1 MYRPLEVF
9 IGLRYVRA
17 RRRNGFISF
26 ISLTS
31 LLGIGLGVTALI
43 TVLSVM
49 NGFEREVRGR
59 ILSMTAHAT
68 ISGFDGTL
76 QDDWRALEA
85 RAAGAPDVVGVAPY
99 IQREAM
105 LTRGNLVRGA
115 ILRGL
120 LPEEEPRVSD
130 ISRFM
135 VIGSLD
141 ALRPGEFGIILGIGL
156 ARALAAEPGSR
167 ITVVAPQAV
176 VTPAGV
182 APRLKRFT
190 VVGVFE
196 ADHGQ
201 YDGGLALVHLED
213 AARLF
218 RYEEGAIGG
227 LRLKL
232 ADPLRAPTASRT
244 VASQLGGTFWV
255 VDWTQLNANWFR
267 ALQLEKTMM
276 FLILTLIIAVAA
288 FNIVSTLIMVVT
300 DKRADIAILM
310 TLGATPATILGV
322 FIIQGAFIGIA
333 GTLLGLVGG
342 VALASNVETLV
353 PRLEKLLGAKILPAD
368 VYYITE
374 VPSELK
380 WGDVGMITTLA
391 FALTLLATL
400 YPAWRASRTE
410 PAEALRHE

>member
-1 MYRPLEVF
+1 MFHPLPAF

-26 ISLTS
+26 ISLSS

-49 NGFEREVRGR
+49 NGFEREVRDR

-68 ISGFDGTL
+68 VSGLDGTL
-76 QDDWRALEA
+76 GSDWRELEQ
-85 RAAGAPDVVGVAPY
+85 RASRAPEVVGVAPY
-99 IQREAM
+99 IQREVM
-105 LTRGNLVRGA
+105 LTRSNLVRGA
-115 ILRGL
+115 VLRGL
-120 LPEEEPRVSD
+120 LPDEEPEVSD
-130 ISRFM
+130 IDGFM
-135 VIGSLD
+135 RIGT
-141 ALRPGEFGIILGIGL
+141 LRDLRSGQFGIILGVGL
-156 ARALAAEPGSR
+156 ARALGAGVGTK
-167 ITVVAPQAV
+167 ITVVSPQTT

-190 VVGVFE
+190 VVGIFQ

-201 YDGGLALVHLED
+201 YDGGVALVHLED

-218 RYEEGAIGG
+218 RQEGSIGG

-232 ADPLRAPTASRT
+232 VEPMRAAITSRELAT
-244 VASQLGGTFWV
+244 RLGGSYWV

-267 ALQLEKTMM
+267 ALRLEKTMM

-300 DKRADIAILM
+300 DKRSDIAILR
-310 TLGATPATILGV
+310 TLGATPRAILGIFMV
-322 FIIQGAFIGIA
+322 QGAFIGVL
-333 GTLLGLVGG
+333 GTLLGLAGG

-353 PRLEKLLGAKILPAD
+353 PRLESLLGGKILPD
-368 VYYITE
+368 DIYYITE
-374 VPSELK
+374 VPSELR
-380 WGDVGMITTLA
+380 WADVGWITALA
-391 FALTLLATL
+391 FILTVLATL
-400 YPAWRASRTE
+400 YPAWRGSRTQ
-410 PAEALRHE
+410 PVEALRHE

>member
-1 MYRPLEVF
+1 MFHPLPVF

-26 ISLTS
+26 ISLSS
-31 LLGIGLGVTALI
+31 LLGICLGVTALI

-49 NGFEREVRGR
+49 NGFEREVRER

-76 QDDWRALEA
+76 GGDWRELEQ
-85 RAAGAPDVVGVAPY
+85 RASQAPEVVGVAPY
-99 IQREAM
+99 IQREVM
-105 LTRGNLVRGA
+105 LTRSSQVRGA
-115 ILRGL
+115 LLRGL
-120 LPEEEPRVSD
+120 LPEEEPEVSD
-130 ISRFM
+130 IEGFM
-135 VIGSLD
+135 RVGTLSD
-141 ALRPGEFGIILGIGL
+141 LRSGEFGIILGIGL
-156 ARALAAEPGSR
+156 ARALGADLGTLV
-167 ITVVAPQAV
+167 TVVSPQTV

-190 VVGVFE
+190 VVGVFQ

-201 YDGGLALVHLED
+201 YDGGVALVHLED

-218 RYEEGAIGG
+218 RQEGTIGG

-232 ADPLRAPTASRT
+232 VDPMRAPFTSRDLAAS
-244 VASQLGGTFWV
+244 LGGTYWV

-267 ALQLEKTMM
+267 ALRLEKAMM

-300 DKRADIAILM
+300 DKRSDIAILR
-310 TLGATPATILGV
+310 TLGASPRAILGI
-322 FIIQGAFIGIA
+322 FIVQGAFIGVI
-333 GTLLGLVGG
+333 GTLLGLAGG

-353 PRLEKLLGAKILPAD
+353 PWLESLLGGKILPED

-374 VPSELK
+374 VPSELR
-380 WGDVGMITTLA
+380 WNDVGWITGLA
-391 FALTLLATL
+391 FVLTILATL
-400 YPAWRASRTE
+400 YPAWRGSRTQ
-410 PAEALRHE
+410 PVEALRHE

>member
-1 MYRPLEVF
+1 MYRPIQAF

-26 ISLTS
+26 ISFSS

-49 NGFEREVRGR
+49 NGFEREVRNR

-76 QDDWRALEA
+76 KGDWKDLEQRVALA
-85 RAAGAPDVVGVAPY
+85 QGVLGAAPY

-105 LTRGNLVRGA
+105 LTRSSLVRGA
-115 ILRGL
+115 LLRGL
-120 LPEEEPRVSD
+120 LPEEESEVSD
-130 ISRFM
+130 IRSFM
-135 VIGSLD
+135 RVGRLED
-141 ALRPGEFGIILGIGL
+141 LEPGRFGIILGVGL
-156 ARALAAEPGSR
+156 ARALAADIGTKV
-167 ITVVAPQAV
+167 TVVAPQAV

-190 VVGVFE
+190 VVGIFK

-201 YDGGLALVHLED
+201 YDSGLALVHLDD

-218 RYEEGAIGG
+218 RFEDAIGG

-232 ADPLRAPTASRT
+232 SDPLRAPSASRRI
-244 VASQLGGTFWV
+244 ASDLGGRFWV

-300 DKRADIAILM
+300 DKRSDIAILR
-310 TLGATPATILGV
+310 TLGASPGMILGIFV
-322 FIIQGAFIGIA
+322 MQGTVIGAF
-333 GTLLGLVGG
+333 GTLVGLAGG
-342 VALASNVETLV
+342 VALASNVESLV
-353 PRLEKLLGAKILPAD
+353 PRLEAMLGRKILPAD

-374 VPSELK
+374 VPSELH
-380 WGDVGMITTLA
+380 WPDVGLITTMA
-391 FALTLLATL
+391 FLLTVLATL
-400 YPAWRASRTE
+400 YPAWSASRTQ
-410 PAEALRHE
+410 PARALRHE

>member
-1 MYRPLEVF
+1 MFHPLPVF

-26 ISLTS
+26 ISLSS

-49 NGFEREVRGR
+49 NGFEREVRDR

-68 ISGFDGTL
+68 VSGLDGML
-76 QDDWRALEA
+76 GGDWRELEQ
-85 RAAGAPDVVGVAPY
+85 RASRAPEVVGVAPY
-99 IQREAM
+99 IQREVM
-105 LTRGNLVRGA
+105 LTRSNLVRGA
-115 ILRGL
+115 VLRGL
-120 LPEEEPRVSD
+120 LPDEEPEVSD
-130 ISRFM
+130 IDGFM
-135 VIGSLD
+135 RIGT
-141 ALRPGEFGIILGIGL
+141 LRDLQSGQFGIILGVGL
-156 ARALAAEPGSR
+156 AGALGAGVGTK
-167 ITVVAPQAV
+167 ITVVSPQTA

-190 VVGVFE
+190 VVGIFQ

-201 YDGGLALVHLED
+201 YDGGVALVHLED

-218 RYEEGAIGG
+218 RQEGSIGG

-232 ADPLRAPTASRT
+232 VDPMRAAITSRELAT
-244 VASQLGGTFWV
+244 RLGGSYWV

-267 ALQLEKTMM
+267 ALRLEKTMM

-300 DKRADIAILM
+300 DKRADIAILR
-310 TLGATPATILGV
+310 TLGATPRAILGIFMV
-322 FIIQGAFIGIA
+322 QGAFIGVL
-333 GTLLGLVGG
+333 GTLLGLAGG
-342 VALASNVETLV
+342 VALANNVETLV
-353 PRLEKLLGAKILPAD
+353 PWLESLLGGKILPDD

-374 VPSELK
+374 VPSELR
-380 WGDVGMITTLA
+380 WADVSWITALA
-391 FALTLLATL
+391 FILTVLATL
-400 YPAWRASRTE
+400 YPAWRGSRTQ
-410 PAEALRHE
+410 PVEALRHE

>member
-1 MYRPLEVF
+1 VYRPLPAF

-26 ISLTS
+26 ISFSS
-31 LLGIGLGVTALI
+31 LLGIALGVTALI

-49 NGFEREVRGR
+49 NGFEREVRTR

-76 QDDWRALEA
+76 RGDWRGLA
-85 RAAGAPDVVGVAPY
+85 RHAGTSTQVLGVAPY

-105 LTRGNLVRGA
+105 LTSGKLVRGA
-115 ILRGL
+115 LIRGL
-120 LPEEEPRVSD
+120 LPQEEPQVSD
-130 ISRFM
+130 IAQYMR
-135 VIGSLD
+135 VGSLER
-141 ALRPGEFGIILGIGL
+141 LRAGAFGIVLGVGL
-156 ARALAAEPGSR
+156 ARALGAGLGDKV
-167 ITVVAPQAV
+167 TVVAPQAV

-190 VVGVFE
+190 VVGVFQ

-218 RYEEGAIGG
+218 RYDDAVGG

-232 ADPLRAPTASRT
+232 RDPMRAPTASRAI
-244 VASQLGGTFWV
+244 ASELGGAFWV

-267 ALQLEKTMM
+267 ALRLEKTMM
-276 FLILTLIIAVAA
+276 FLILTLIVAVAA
-288 FNIVSTLIMVVT
+288 FNIVSTLMMVVQ
-300 DKRADIAILM
+300 DKQADVAILR
-310 TLGATPATILGV
+310 TLGASPATVLGIFV
-322 FIIQGAFIGIA
+322 VQGAFIGLS
-333 GTLLGLVGG
+333 GTLLGLAAG
-342 VALASNVETLV
+342 VALARNVETLV
-353 PRLEKLLGAKILPAD
+353 PRLEELIGGKILPAD

-374 VPSELK
+374 VPSELR
-380 WGDVGMITTLA
+380 WGDVGTITVLA
-391 FALTLLATL
+391 FVLTVAATL
-400 YPAWRASRTE
+400 YPAWRASRTQ
-410 PAEALRHE
+410 PAQALRYE

>member
-1 MYRPLEVF
+1 MYHPIQAFV
-9 IGLRYVRA
+9 GLRYVRA

-26 ISLTS
+26 ISFTS

-49 NGFEREVRGR
+49 NGFEREVRTR

-76 QDDWRALEA
+76 KGDWRELEQRAA
-85 RAAGAPDVVGVAPY
+85 RAAEVQGVAPY

-115 ILRGL
+115 LLRGL
-120 LPEEEPRVSD
+120 LPDAEPRVSD
-130 ISRFM
+130 IAGFM
-135 VIGSLD
+135 RAG
-141 ALRPGEFGIILGIGL
+141 ALEHLEPGEFGIILGIGL
-156 ARALAAEPGSR
+156 ARALGADMGSKV
-167 ITVVAPQAV
+167 TVVAPQTV

-190 VVGVFE
+190 VVGIFE

-201 YDGGLALVHLED
+201 YDGGLALVHLDD

-218 RYEEGAIGG
+218 RYRDAIGG

-232 ADPLRAPTASRT
+232 ADPMRAPVSART
-244 VASQLGGTFWV
+244 LAQQLGGTFWV

-267 ALQLEKTMM
+267 ALKLEKTMM

-300 DKRADIAILM
+300 DKRADVAILR
-310 TLGATPATILGV
+310 TLGASPATIMGIFV
-322 FIIQGAFIGIA
+322 IQGAVIGVA
-333 GTLLGLVGG
+333 GTLLGLVAG

-353 PRLEKLLGAKILPAD
+353 PRLEAALGGKILPAD

-374 VPSELK
+374 VPSDLQ
-380 WGDVGMITTLA
+380 WPDVGLITALA
-391 FALTLLATL
+391 FVLTVAATL
-400 YPAWRASRTE
+400 YPAWRASRTQ
-410 PAEALRHE
+410 PAEALRYE

>member
-1 MYRPLEVF
+1 MYRPLEAF

-26 ISLTS
+26 ISFTS
-31 LLGIGLGVTALI
+31 LLGIALGVTALI

-49 NGFEREVRGR
+49 NGFEREVRTK

-68 ISGFDGTL
+68 ISGFDGNL
-76 QDDWRALEA
+76 KGDWQGLA
-85 RAAGAPDVVGVAPY
+85 RQAAASPSVLGVAPY
-99 IQREAM
+99 VQREAM

-115 ILRGL
+115 LLRGL

-130 ISRFM
+130 IARFM
-135 VIGSLD
+135 QVGSLEQ
-141 ALRPGEFGIILGIGL
+141 LEPGRFGIILGIGL
-156 ARALAAEPGSR
+156 ARALAADVGSKV
-167 ITVVAPQAV
+167 TVVAPQAV

-190 VVGVFE
+190 VVGIFQ

-201 YDGGLALVHLED
+201 YDGGLALVHLDD

-218 RYEEGAIGG
+218 RYRDAIGG

-232 ADPLRAPTASRT
+232 AEPLRAPVTSR
-244 VASQLGGTFWV
+244 ALARDLGGAFWV

-267 ALQLEKTMM
+267 ALKLEKTMM

-300 DKRADIAILM
+300 DKRADVAILR
-310 TLGATPATILGV
+310 TLGASPASVMGI
-322 FIIQGAFIGIA
+322 FIVQGAVIGVA
-333 GTLLGLVGG
+333 GTLLGMAGG

-353 PRLEKLLGAKILPAD
+353 PRLEAALGRKILPPD
-368 VYYITE
+368 IYYITE
-374 VPSELK
+374 VPSELH
-380 WGDVGMITTLA
+380 WNDVGVITTLA
-391 FALTLLATL
+391 FVLTVLATL
-400 YPAWRASRTE
+400 YPAWRASRTQ

>member
-1 MYRPLEVF
+1 MFHPLPVF

-26 ISLTS
+26 ISLSS

-49 NGFEREVRGR
+49 NGFEREVRDR

-68 ISGFDGTL
+68 VSGLDGML
-76 QDDWRALEA
+76 GGDWRELEQ
-85 RAAGAPDVVGVAPY
+85 RASRAPEVVGVAPY
-99 IQREAM
+99 IQREVM
-105 LTRGNLVRGA
+105 LTRSNLVRGA
-115 ILRGL
+115 VLRGL
-120 LPEEEPRVSD
+120 LPDEEPEVSD
-130 ISRFM
+130 IDGFM
-135 VIGSLD
+135 RIGT
-141 ALRPGEFGIILGIGL
+141 LRDLQSGQFGIILGVGL
-156 ARALAAEPGSR
+156 ARALGAGVGTK
-167 ITVVAPQAV
+167 ITVVSPQTA

-190 VVGVFE
+190 VVGIFQ

-201 YDGGLALVHLED
+201 YDGGVALVHLED

-218 RYEEGAIGG
+218 RQEGSIGG

-232 ADPLRAPTASRT
+232 VDPMRAAITSRELAT
-244 VASQLGGTFWV
+244 RLGGSYWV

-267 ALQLEKTMM
+267 ALRLEKTMM

-300 DKRADIAILM
+300 DKRSDIAILR
-310 TLGATPATILGV
+310 TLGATPRAILGIFMV
-322 FIIQGAFIGIA
+322 QGAFIGVL
-333 GTLLGLVGG
+333 GTLLGLAGG

-353 PRLEKLLGAKILPAD
+353 PRLESLLGGKILPD
-368 VYYITE
+368 DIYYITE
-374 VPSELK
+374 VPSDLR
-380 WGDVGMITTLA
+380 WADVGWITALA
-391 FALTLLATL
+391 FILTVLATL
-400 YPAWRASRTE
+400 YPAWRGSRTQ
-410 PAEALRHE
+410 PVEALRHE

>member
-1 MYRPLEVF
+1 MFHPLPVF

-26 ISLTS
+26 ISLSS

-49 NGFEREVRGR
+49 NGFEREVRDR

-68 ISGFDGTL
+68 VSGLDGML
-76 QDDWRALEA
+76 GGDWRELEQ
-85 RAAGAPDVVGVAPY
+85 RASRAPEVVGVAPY
-99 IQREAM
+99 IQREVM
-105 LTRGNLVRGA
+105 LTRSNLVRGA
-115 ILRGL
+115 VLRGL
-120 LPEEEPRVSD
+120 LPDEEPEVSD
-130 ISRFM
+130 IDGFM
-135 VIGSLD
+135 RIGT
-141 ALRPGEFGIILGIGL
+141 LRDLQSGQFGIILGVGL
-156 ARALAAEPGSR
+156 ARALGAGVGTK
-167 ITVVAPQAV
+167 ITVVSPQTA

-190 VVGVFE
+190 VVGIFQ

-201 YDGGLALVHLED
+201 YDGGVALVHLED

-218 RYEEGAIGG
+218 RQEGSIGG

-232 ADPLRAPTASRT
+232 VDPMRAAITSRELAT
-244 VASQLGGTFWV
+244 RLGGSYWV

-267 ALQLEKTMM
+267 ALRLEKTMM

-300 DKRADIAILM
+300 DKRADIAILR
-310 TLGATPATILGV
+310 TLGATPRAILGIFMV
-322 FIIQGAFIGIA
+322 QGAFIGVL
-333 GTLLGLVGG
+333 GTLLGLAGG
-342 VALASNVETLV
+342 VALANNVETLV
-353 PRLEKLLGAKILPAD
+353 PWLESLLGGKILPDD

-374 VPSELK
+374 VPSELR
-380 WGDVGMITTLA
+380 WADVSWITALA
-391 FALTLLATL
+391 FILTVLATL
-400 YPAWRASRTE
+400 YPAWRGSRTQ
-410 PAEALRHE
+410 PVEALRHE

>member
-1 MYRPLEVF
+1 MYRPLQAF

-26 ISLTS
+26 ISFSS
-31 LLGIGLGVTALI
+31 LLGIALGVTALI

-49 NGFEREVRGR
+49 NGFEREVRER

-76 QDDWRALEA
+76 EGDWRSPAA
-85 RAAGAPDVVGVAPY
+85 RAAEAPQVLGVAPY

-105 LTRGNLVRGA
+105 LARGSLVQGA

-120 LPEEEPRVSD
+120 LPEQEPRVSE
-130 ISRFM
+130 IAGFLRA
-135 VIGSLD
+135 GRLESLE
-141 ALRPGEFGIILGIGL
+141 PGGFGIILGVGL
-156 ARALAAEPGSR
+156 ARALAADVGSR
-167 ITVVAPQAV
+167 VTVVAPQAV

-190 VVGVFE
+190 VVGIFQ

-218 RYEEGAIGG
+218 RYDDAIGG

-232 ADPLRAPTASRT
+232 ADPLRAPTASR
-244 VASQLGGTFWV
+244 AIAEQLGGALWV

-276 FLILTLIIAVAA
+276 FLILTLIVAVAA

-300 DKRADIAILM
+300 DKRADIAILR
-310 TLGATPATILGV
+310 TLGAAPGTVLGIFV
-322 FIIQGAFIGIA
+322 VQGTFIGAA
-333 GTLLGLVGG
+333 GTLLGLAGG
-342 VALASNVETLV
+342 VALARNVETLV
-353 PRLEKLLGAKILPAD
+353 PRLEALLGRKVLPAD

-374 VPSELK
+374 VPSQLE
-380 WGDVGMITTLA
+380 WGDVGLVTSLA
-391 FALTLLATL
+391 FVLTVLATL
-400 YPAWRASRTE
+400 YPAWSASRTQ
-410 PAEALRHE
+410 PAQALRHE

>member
-1 MYRPLEVF
+1 VYRPLPAF

-26 ISLTS
+26 ISFSS
-31 LLGIGLGVTALI
+31 LLGIALGVTALI

-49 NGFEREVRGR
+49 NGFEREVRSR

-76 QDDWRALEA
+76 RGDWESLER
-85 RAAGAPDVVGVAPY
+85 RAAAAPQVLGVAPY

-105 LTRGNLVRGA
+105 LTNGNLVRGA
-115 ILRGL
+115 LLRGL
-120 LPEEEPRVSD
+120 LPEREPRVSD
-130 ISRFM
+130 IAGFM
-135 VIGSLD
+135 RAGSLE
-141 ALRPGEFGIILGIGL
+141 ALAPGGFGVILGIGL
-156 ARALAAEPGSR
+156 ARALAVDVGSKV
-167 ITVVAPQAV
+167 TVVAPQAV

-190 VVGVFE
+190 VVGIFQ

-201 YDGGLALVHLED
+201 YDGALALVHLED

-218 RYEEGAIGG
+218 RYEDAVGG

-232 ADPLRAPTASRT
+232 VDPLRAPSASR
-244 VASQLGGTFWV
+244 AIAEGLGGAFWV

-276 FLILTLIIAVAA
+276 FLILTLIVAVAA
-288 FNIVSTLIMVVT
+288 FNIVSTLMMVVT
-300 DKRADIAILM
+300 DKQADVAILR
-310 TLGATPATILGV
+310 TLGASPLTVLGIFV
-322 FIIQGAFIGIA
+322 IQGSVIGLA
-333 GTLLGLVGG
+333 GTLLGLVCG
-342 VALASNVETLV
+342 VALARNVETLV
-353 PRLEKLLGAKILPAD
+353 PRLEALLGGKILPAD

-374 VPSELK
+374 VPSELH
-380 WGDVGMITTLA
+380 WGDVGLITVLA
-391 FALTLLATL
+391 FALTVLATL
-400 YPAWRASRTE
+400 YPAWRASRTQ
-410 PAEALRHE
+410 PAEALRYE